1 MERTGESA
9 ARRFGRMLRLPVR
22 LAVLWLAGSVLS
34 VLLLRFLPPFASSVQ
49 VYDGWS
55 RLVRGESPMLDVRW
69 RPYGGISDHAKLAVI
84 AAEDQ
89 KFATHYGFDLESVAE
104 ALERHQRRGRRLR
117 GASTI
122 TQQVA
127 KNLFLWPER
136 SWLRKGVEAYY
147 TALLE
152 ALWPKQRILEMYLN
166 VAELGDGIYGVEA
179 ASRRFYDRGA
189 ERLTGEQGSLLAAVL
204 PNPHRLRA
212 DRPSSYVRRRAAWVR
227 GQMSALGGPAHLRQF
242 EGRWY

>member
-1 MERTGESA
+1 MERTGGSA

-34 VLLLRFLPPFASSVQ
+34 VLLLRFVPPVASSVQ
-49 VYDGWS
+49 VYDAWS
-55 RLVRGESPMLDVRW
+55 RLVRGESPLLDVHW
-69 RPYGGISDHAKLAVI
+69 KPYNQISEHAKLAVI

-89 KFATHYGFDLESVAE
+89 KFATHYGFDLESVAD

-136 SWLRKGVEAYY
+136 SWLRKGAEAYY
-147 TALLE
+147 AALLE

-166 VAELGDGIYGVEA
+166 VAEMGDSVYGAEA
-179 ASRRFYDRGA
+179 ASRRFFGRDAAQLSR
-189 ERLTGEQGSLLAAVL
+189 EQASLLAAVL

-212 DRPSSYVRRRAAWVR
+212 DRPSDYVRRRADWVR
-227 GQMSALGGPAHLRQF
+227 EQMSSLGGAAYLRQF
-242 EGRWY
+242 EGRWF